1 MDSCITQNEEGPPQA
16 GEMTLLVH
24 TEGDGSTQPA
34 MRLLDEGAG
43 MSAGPVA
50 MRSRA
55 RPNLA
60 VDGNKNG
67 VPEIAQ
73 HRARL
78 GKAFISRMR
87 ADFQKHGIG
96 VIERVRKE
104 RPAAYLEL
112 IARLM
117 PQQMEINVQHSFVDV
132 LLEAQRRYQEEKPYV
147 VIDAEVMREYDER
160 N

>member
-1 MDSCITQNEEGPPQA
+1 MVDKAT
-16 GEMTLLVH
+16 EMT
-24 TEGDGSTQPA
+24 
-34 MRLLDEGAG
+34 LLDEGAG
-43 MSAGPVA
+43 LASEPVKVTGKGVSKPNTAGLPA
-50 MRSRA
+50 
-55 RPNLA
+55 
-60 VDGNKNG
+60 
-67 VPEIAQ
+67 IAQ
-73 HRARL
+73 HRSRL

-132 LLEAQRRYQEEKPYV
+132 LLEAQKHFDSDKRLIIDPDQDLDRPGRR
-147 VIDAEVMREYDER
+147 VIDVDAERVE
-160 N
+160 

>member
-1 MDSCITQNEEGPPQA
+1 MTMEEIDTKQITQ
-16 GEMTLLVH
+16 EMTLL
-24 TEGDGSTQPA
+24 
-34 MRLLDEGAG
+34 DEGSG
-43 MSAGPVA
+43 MSAGPVV
-50 MRSRA
+50 
-55 RPNLA
+55 PTKK
-60 VDGNKNG
+60 GG
-67 VPEIAQ
+67 VGVITERNAKGLPEIAK

-78 GKAFISRMR
+78 GNAFISRMR
-87 ADFQKHGIG
+87 ADFQKHGIA

-132 LLEAQRRYQEEKPYV
+132 LLEAQKRYNQEDPYV
-147 VIDAEVMREYDER
+147 IIDAEVLKE